1 MKGNERKSSDRE
13 LRMQLM
19 QLTQGYWRS
28 QVLFAATELGVFS
41 ALSDGELTGGEV
53 AVRCSIAGEPAERLL
68 NAAVALDLLEKNGER
83 YRNSRL
89 SELFLADGA
98 AEGMSQWV
106 RFMADIYQPWGGLA
120 GAVRAGRP
128 VIDGFAQLFEGR
140 DYTRHIILAMHE
152 YARGPGREIVHHV
165 DLTGRRRLLDVG
177 GGPGTHS
184 ILFAQRYPELHAVVL
199 DLPPVLEITREIIA
213 EYGMAERVTTRAGNY
228 HTDDLGSGYDVVVL
242 SNMLHQ
248 EDPETCAALLR
259 KAHAALAD
267 DGLLV
272 IQLAFLNA
280 DKTSP
285 VWAALQSLQ
294 LLLMYPGGRAYAF
307 DEVHAMLPDAGFT
320 SAKTKKMSM
329 LSSES
334 LIVATKAAA
343 VAHSGP
349 MSRAPHSSPGISP

>member
-1 MKGNERKSSDRE
+1 MTGVARKSSDRE

-28 QVLFAATELGVFS
+28 QVLFAATELGVFA
-41 ALSDGELTGGEV
+41 ALAGGELPGAEV
-53 AVRCSIAGEPAERLL
+53 AARCAIAEEPAERLC
-68 NAAVALDLLEKNGER
+68 NAAVALGLLEKSGDR
-83 YRNSRL
+83 YRNARL
-89 SELFLADGA
+89 AELFLVEGA

-106 RFMADIYQPWGGLA
+106 RFMADIYEPWGSLA

-128 VIDGFAQLFEGR
+128 VVDGFGQLFAGR

-165 DLTGRRRLLDVG
+165 DLTGRTRLLDVG

-184 ILFAQRYPELHAVVL
+184 ILFAQRYPDLHAEVL

-213 EYGMAERVTTRAGNY
+213 EYGMTDRVSTRAGNY

-248 EDPETCAALLR
+248 EDPETCMQLLR
-259 KAHAALAD
+259 KAHAALTD
-267 DGLLV
+267 GGLLV
-272 IQLAFLNA
+272 VQLAFLNA

-285 VWAALQSLQ
+285 AWAALQSLQ
-294 LLLMYPGGRAYAF
+294 LLLMYPGGRAYSF
-307 DEVHAMLPDAGFT
+307 DEVHAMLPEAGFT
-320 SAKTKKMSM
+320 NAKTKKMSM

-334 LIVATKAAA
+334 LIVATRAPA
-343 VAHSGP
+343 VTHSGSP
-349 MSRAPHSSPGISP
+349 SSAPHSRKGTGP